1 MRNSILHYFTWLH
14 ITWFDKNTQA
24 HCLFTKT
31 PTLLLPEKTCQF
43 TKNRSHCVC
52 FFFAFIQF
60 GDRWNNHDFWEPC
73 TYTPYTWMGISHCYT
88 PQYVC
93 SFIYI
98 AGMINK
104 DVNSS
109 LLLLGYVSPVSFH
122 DDHVPC
128 LLTPFCAC
136 CYIHTY
142 ISVLMECRRRRRT
155 IAYAPGHACRPSTNN
170 TCIQQQY
177 Y

>member
-1 MRNSILHYFTWLH
+1 MIWQKYASP
-14 ITWFDKNTQA
+14 
-24 HCLFTKT
+24 LFIHKDSNA
-31 PTLLLPEKTCQF
+31 PASGEDMPIHQKQISLCG
-43 TKNRSHCVC
+43 V
-52 FFFAFIQF
+52 FFAFIQF

-73 TYTPYTWMGISHCYT
+73 TYIPYTWMGISHCFT